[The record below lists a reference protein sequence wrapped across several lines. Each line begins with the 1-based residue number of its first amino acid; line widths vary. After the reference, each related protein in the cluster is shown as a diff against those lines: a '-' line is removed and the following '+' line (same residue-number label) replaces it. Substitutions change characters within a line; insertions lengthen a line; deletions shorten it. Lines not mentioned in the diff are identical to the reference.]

1 MNSVEFQVG
10 RPKATAFW
18 DSLVDF
24 DCTEEASQKE
34 MSKRHGCAILVFRQV
49 LKRSPKGGR
58 RRYIEYSCYLD
69 QAGFTSL

>member
-49 LKRSPKGGR
+49 LKRSPTREVEG
-58 RRYIEYSCYLD
+58 D
-69 QAGFTSL
+69 TSNTPAI

>member
-10 RPKATAFW
+10 GPKATAFW
-18 DSLVDF
+18 DALVDF

-49 LKRSPKGGR
+49 LKRSPTREVEG
-58 RRYIEYSCYLD
+58 D
-69 QAGFTSL
+69 TSNTPAI